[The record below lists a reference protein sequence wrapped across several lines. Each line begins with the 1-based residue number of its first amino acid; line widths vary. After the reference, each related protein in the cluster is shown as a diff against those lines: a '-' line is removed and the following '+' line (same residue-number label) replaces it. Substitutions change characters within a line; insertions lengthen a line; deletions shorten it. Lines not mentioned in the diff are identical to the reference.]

1 MFKHQKKHE
10 RILQNVGTGY
20 LGRGEKE
27 ASVFPLN
34 VSVWF
39 AWGTDSILLL

>member
-1 MFKHQKKHE
+1 MFEHQKKHK

-20 LGRGEKE
+20 LGRGKKE

-34 VSVWF
+34 VSVLF
-39 AWGTDSILLL
+39 ARGTDSVLLL